1 MTLGWTADPVSM
13 RLVGGTEI
21 LSHEEPHQ
29 DLTVR
34 ESQAR
39 ENSTMLVASLLSLT
53 MAEDAV
59 LSGLAE
65 TRRIGLKGK
74 GKERRLPRRAMTWG

>member
-1 MTLGWTADPVSM
+1 MTLGWTANPVSM

-21 LSHEEPHQ
+21 PSHEEPHQ

-34 ESQAR
+34 ESQAC
-39 ENSTMLVASLLSLT
+39 ENSPVLVPSLLSLT

-59 LSGLAE
+59 LSGLAK

-74 GKERRLPRRAMTWG
+74 EKERRLPRRAMTWG